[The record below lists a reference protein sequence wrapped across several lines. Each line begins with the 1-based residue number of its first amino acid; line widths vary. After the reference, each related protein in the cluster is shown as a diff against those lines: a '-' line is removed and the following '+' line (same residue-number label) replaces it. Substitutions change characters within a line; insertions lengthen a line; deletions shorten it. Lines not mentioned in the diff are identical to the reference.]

1 MVKEICKFEL
11 KGKIIFSKPLK
22 LDEKLNVIREQI
34 SKRIKCPY
42 VFLDSEGNYIEEED
56 EDGYNLEK
64 IKVGETI
71 KLQEVGMQSNSMN
84 ENNKPNINIVLDK
97 KIICSINCYEEEKLS
112 DIRPLIKN
120 SFKNDF
126 LFFDDQNN
134 YIEEEDE
141 EEYIVKNI
149 LINNSIKIK
158 SDSLLEDSSPPEPI
172 REEVNITVKKDKK
185 CPKRKKTIDF
195 SKYEIIKKRNDLT
208 IYKYS
213 NIQRKSNHEL
223 VYLYFFDKFEA
234 IDYDNAYVVLFCGKT
249 GDGKSTA
256 INAIFNIIK
265 GIKLEDNYRFILI
278 TEPKKPKGQAESQT
292 DGVHLYYLKDY
303 NNKPVIIIDSQ
314 GYGDTRGPIYDQKI
328 NMAFEFIFSS
338 VINHINTVCF
348 ISKANTN
355 RIDINTRY
363 IFNSVTCLFSDDIT
377 ENFIVVPTFATKDT
391 IDDGP
396 AFVESIKTDASFLK
410 LQDRMDDK
418 WWYALDSKCVLDND
432 TDKITKYSFEQM
444 ERLYEGKIKKLPS
457 KGIKKS
463 AEVLRNR
470 GELKI
475 QINLLYDTFQNL
487 MMEQGNLQIK
497 IKRLNEIS
505 EQIHVLEE
513 RIKTFENDSKTL
525 NPSQLQI
532 RLKELN
538 DELNEKLNNLN
549 SETEDEFVSSCEYC
563 GEDYYYNHCQRCKR
577 NCHDI
582 CDCNFNSLGR
592 CTKFSWGIIG
602 DKVCEEC
609 KCPKESHLIDHYHWI
624 KKRVSTKKDNSSRI
638 AEARQR
644 ADMERQRYLDEINQ
658 KNLSKNKLD
667 NQLNELNNNR
677 KKLLEEKNKNLNEK
691 IEIEKKILNTS
702 NNITF
707 IIMQLKTISD
717 KIDILAMNNNN
728 IKTEDEYIDSLK
740 NKMDEIGFN
749 DEEQKRE
756 LDKMKKQNKI
766 FSEIKKKKN
775 LNDQEL
781 ADLLGVKPP
790 NILNQ

>member
-22 LDEKLNVIREQI
+22 LDDKLNVIRKQI
-34 SKRIKCPY
+34 SKRINCPY
-42 VFLDSEGNYIEEED
+42 VFLDSEGNYIEQED
-56 EDGYNLEK
+56 EEEYDLEG

-71 KLQEVGMQSNSMN
+71 KIKEVEAMESQSKNT
-84 ENNKPNINIVLDK
+84 NNKSNINVFLDK
-97 KIICSINCYEEEKLS
+97 KIICSIKCNAEEKLS
-112 DIRPLIKN
+112 GIRPLINK

-126 LFFDDQNN
+126 LFFDAQNN

-141 EEYIVKNI
+141 EDYIVKNI
-149 LINNSIKIK
+149 LNNNSIKIK
-158 SDSLLEDSSPPEPI
+158 SDSILDDSSPPEPI
-172 REEVNITVKKDKK
+172 RENLNITDKGVHK
-185 CPKRKKTIDF
+185 CSKREKLNEF
-195 SKYEIIKKRNDLT
+195 SKYEIIQKRNDLT

-213 NIQRKSNHEL
+213 NVQRQSNHEL

-234 IDYDNAYVVLFCGKT
+234 LDYDNAYVVLFCGKT

-303 NNKPVIIIDSQ
+303 NNKPIIIIDSQ
-314 GYGDTRGPIYDQKI
+314 GFGDTRGLIYDQKI
-328 NMAFEFIFSS
+328 NTAFEYIFSS

-355 RIDINTRY
+355 RIDIHTKY

-377 ENFIVVPTFATKDT
+377 ENFIVVPTFANKET
-391 IDDGP
+391 IADGP
-396 AFVESIKTDASFLK
+396 AFIESIKTDASFLK
-410 LQDRMDDK
+410 LQDRMDNK
-418 WWYALDSKCVLDND
+418 WWYALDSKSILDND
-432 TDKITKYSFEQM
+432 TDKVTKYSFQQM
-444 ERLYEGKIKKLPS
+444 EKLYEEKIKKLPP

-470 GELKI
+470 GELRI
-475 QINLLYDTFQNL
+475 QINLLSDTFQNL

-505 EQIHVLEE
+505 EQIHDLEE
-513 RIKTFENDSKTL
+513 RIKNFENDAKSL
-525 NPSQLQI
+525 NPSQLQK
-532 RLKELN
+532 RLIELN
-538 DELNEKLNNLN
+538 DELNDRLNDLN
-549 SETEDEFVSSCEYC
+549 SEIEEEFISSCEF
-563 GEDYYYNHCQRCKR
+563 GGSEFDYNHCQNCKR
-577 NCHDI
+577 NCHDV
-582 CDCNFNSLGR
+582 CDCNFRSLGR

-602 DKVCEEC
+602 EKVCEEC
-609 KCPKESHLIDHYHWI
+609 KCPKESHKIDNYHWV
-624 KKRVSTKKDNSSRI
+624 KKRINTKKDNSSRI
-638 AEARQR
+638 EEEKQR
-644 ADMERQRYLDEINQ
+644 TNLERQRYIEEINE
-658 KNLSKNKLD
+658 KKLSKSRLD
-667 NQLNELNNNR
+667 NLLNELNENR
-677 KKLLEEKNKNLNEK
+677 KKLLEEKNKNINEK
-691 IEIEKKILNTS
+691 NEIEKKISNTS

-717 KIDILAMNNNN
+717 KIDLLAMNNNN

-740 NKMDEIGFN
+740 SKMDEIGFN

-766 FSEIKKKKN
+766 YTEIKKNRN

-781 ADLLGVKPP
+781 ADLLGVKQPQ
-790 NILNQ
+790 ILN

>member
-22 LDEKLNVIREQI
+22 LDEKLNVVREQI
-34 SKRIKCPY
+34 SKRVNCPY
-42 VFLDSEGNYIEEED
+42 VFLDSNGNQIEEED
-56 EDGYNLEK
+56 ENGYNLEG
-64 IKVGETI
+64 IKVGEII
-71 KLQEVGMQSNSMN
+71 KLQEIGQESNSIN
-84 ENNKPNINIVLDK
+84 INNKPNINVVLDN
-97 KIICSINCYEEEKLS
+97 KIICSINCDENEKLS
-112 DIRPLIKN
+112 DIRQLIKN

-126 LFFDDQNN
+126 LFLDPQNN
-134 YIEEEDE
+134 YIEKEDE
-141 EEYIVKNI
+141 GEYGVKVFF
-149 LINNSIKIK
+149 INNSIKIK
-158 SDSLLEDSSPPEPI
+158 SDSILDDSSPTEPI
-172 REEVNITVKKDKK
+172 REKENEEQK
-185 CPKRKKTIDF
+185 CPNRKKTIDF
-195 SKYEIIKKRNDLT
+195 SKYEIIKKKKDLT

-213 NIQRKSNHEL
+213 NVKRQCKNKL

-234 IDYDNAYVVLFCGKT
+234 TDYDNAYIVLFCGRT

-265 GIKLEDNYRFILI
+265 GIKLEDNYRFMLI
-278 TEPKKPKGQAESQT
+278 TEPNKPKGQAESQT
-292 DGVHLYYLKDY
+292 DGVHLYYIKDY

-314 GYGDTRGPIYDQKI
+314 GFGDTRGLIFDQKI
-328 NMAFEFIFSS
+328 NLAFQYIFSS

-348 ISKANTN
+348 ISKAITN

-396 AFVESIKTDASFLK
+396 AFVESIKTEASFLK

-432 TDKITKYSFEQM
+432 NDKITKYSFEQM
-444 ERLYEGKIKKLPS
+444 EKLYEEKIKKLPS

-470 GELKI
+470 GELRIK
-475 QINLLYDTFQNL
+475 INLLYDTFQKL

-497 IKRLNEIS
+497 INRLNEIS

-513 RIKTFENDSKTL
+513 RIKNFENDSKNL
-525 NPSQLQI
+525 NPSQLQK

-538 DELNEKLNNLN
+538 DELNDKLNNLN
-549 SETEDEFVSSCEYC
+549 SEVEEEFVSSCEY
-563 GEDYYYNHCQRCKR
+563 GGKDYYYNHCQNCKR
-577 NCHDI
+577 NCHDV
-582 CDCNFNSLGR
+582 CDCSFKTFNR

-609 KCPKESHLIDHYHWI
+609 NCPKESHLIDHYHWI
-624 KKRVSTKKDNSSRI
+624 KKRISKKKDNSSRI
-638 AEARQR
+638 EEERQR
-644 ADMERQRYLDEINQ
+644 ANMERQRYLDEINE
-658 KNLSKNKLD
+658 KNLCKNKLD

-677 KKLLEEKNKNLNEK
+677 QKLLKEKNKNLNEK
-691 IEIEKKILNTS
+691 NMIEKKISNTS

-740 NKMDEIGFN
+740 TKMDEIGFN
-749 DEEQKRE
+749 DEEQKKE

-766 FSEIKKKKN
+766 FSEIKKKQN
-775 LNDQEL
+775 LNNEEL
-781 ADLLGVKPP
+781 ADLLGVKKP
-790 NILNQ
+790 NIRN